1 MHKIDNMD
9 KSNKSNKI
17 NYNKSITDKER
28 KILAYYKKTM
38 HQDTILTIPIKTPTQ
53 KQIQKRRSCTL
64 KNNQTQTQY
73 NIDNNKDIKDI
84 DNIDNKKHTT
94 HTQTKKFVIMD

>member
-9 KSNKSNKI
+9 KNNKI

-53 KQIQKRRSCTL
+53 KQIQKRRARTL
-64 KNNQTQTQY
+64 KNTQTQAQY
-73 NIDNNKDIKDI
+73 NIDKDNNKDIKDI
-84 DNIDNKKHTT
+84 DNIDNKKQTT
-94 HTQTKKFVIMD
+94 HSQTKKIVIMD